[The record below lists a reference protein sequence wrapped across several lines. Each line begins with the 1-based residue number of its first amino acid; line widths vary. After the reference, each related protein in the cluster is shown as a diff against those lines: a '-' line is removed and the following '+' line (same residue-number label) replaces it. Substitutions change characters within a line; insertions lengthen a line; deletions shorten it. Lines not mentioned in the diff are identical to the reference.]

1 MADHALT
8 RGEVGA
14 DGAAGERPTGGMHA
28 DGVVG
33 AREQVG
39 KLELLTASINQDGLS
54 SN

>member
-8 RGEVGA
+8 CGEVGA
-14 DGAAGERPTGGMHA
+14 DDATGERPIGSVHA

-39 KLELLTASINQDGLS
+39 ELELLTVSINQDGLS